1 MVYDPIRDCEVP
13 SPSVVKGDPF
23 KYPTPPTGGYDRD
36 RDDASSNGRPSLS
49 QQHSLSYS
57 PPPGGSAGHG
67 PGPSS
72 LRGLLN
78 DGLPPES
85 RRGSE
90 RTASVSSIPEEGED
104 GGSRTH
110 INRLLNNAS
119 TQPISKTNSNSSLPR
134 SSPSNP
140 SPGSRQHMLDPNGF
154 LTPATPALA
163 YPRSRSTTSRS
174 PLPGMSPQKPTVP
187 LPHTQTPMQPQM
199 QMYPHGQAPYPH
211 GQVPYPY
218 EHGYPVQYGESSHPQ
233 PHRRESSGPP
243 PGHVHS
249 QQRPMLPPQQ
259 PIHPHEMYA
268 YEQRTP
274 GGGGYQPL
282 PMRSP
287 SISVSPRSQHQTLP
301 YTSRPGSA
309 SSGSHPFGYQPHPQA
324 HYSEASPST
333 STRRLSEDQARP
345 TSSSSAGGAG
355 RRYTDSAIAGGPT
368 PVRRSSQT
376 SATGYPATAPR
387 LTPIRSPSPIARGTP
402 YQPKRI
408 SQPGSI
414 QNPIEADEL
423 AYYKDKSVQN
433 NPLRRKKRT
442 QKPMPSWS
450 GPSSG
455 PKSSSFPT
463 EESNSYFP
471 PQDPSEDRYHR
482 SQSYVDDRASIGR
495 PSVTPTPGSA
505 YGGHGGQGNY
515 PPAFEEPPTPS
526 NRGQLQRGRRP
537 VGNGYDG
544 QPQNHLKRPSDRDE
558 VYYGQGHD
566 LQRRK
571 VSETHYVGNN
581 ATVADHYNS
590 RPEVGVEGREFSPII
605 GLKKFNNW
613 IKSVLIGK
621 FAHRHQGK
629 VLDIGCGKGGDLNK
643 WKQARIMLYVGL
655 DIAETS
661 VQQAAERYQRMQGRF
676 DGFFFA
682 YDCYSKPLGDILP
695 EQLQQKD
702 LYDNVTMQFC
712 MHYAFESVSKVRMMI
727 ENVSRY
733 LRKGGVFIGTIPNAE
748 LLLSK
753 LNELPEDDP
762 ELKFGNSCYFV
773 QFSERRHKGIYGH
786 QYRFFLTDAV
796 EDVPEYVVDW
806 DNFVNLAME
815 YKLRL
820 VYKKPFHDILQEEKE
835 SRDFGPLLGKM
846 GVINHN
852 GESAMDEDQWEAAN
866 LYMGFAFEKI

>member
-13 SPSVVKGDPF
+13 SPSVVKNDPF
-23 KYPTPPTGGYDRD
+23 KYPTPSTAYGGGILNNDRD
-36 RDDASSNGRPSLS
+36 EVYSNGRPSLS
-49 QQHSLSYS
+49 TQHSLSYS
-57 PPPGGSAGHG
+57 PPPPAGSGS
-67 PGPSS
+67 SS

-78 DGLPPES
+78 DGPMPES
-85 RRGSE
+85 RRGSD
-90 RTASVSSIPEEGED
+90 RTASVSSIPEENDELS
-104 GGSRTH
+104 GSRTH
-110 INRLLNNAS
+110 INRLLNNTS
-119 TQPISKTNSNSSLPR
+119 TTQPISKTNSNSSLPR

-154 LTPATPALA
+154 LTPATPASA

-174 PLPGMSPQKPTVP
+174 PHPQMSPPKITTH
-187 LPHTQTPMQPQM
+187 LPQQHHQLI
-199 QMYPHGQAPYPH
+199 HDQA
-211 GQVPYPY
+211 
-218 EHGYPVQYGESSHPQ
+218 YPVQYGEPSYPHSQ
-233 PHRRESSGPP
+233 VHRRESPVQLQ
-243 PGHVHS
+243 HQQQ
-249 QQRPMLPPQQ
+249 QQRTMLPPQQ
-259 PIHPHEMYA
+259 PIHPQDTYA

-274 GGGGYQPL
+274 GGAYQPL

-287 SISVSPRSQHQTLP
+287 SISVSPRSQHQPLP
-301 YTSRPGSA
+301 YGSSSRPGS
-309 SSGSHPFGYQPHPQA
+309 SSSSSHPFGYQPQSHQMI
-324 HYSEASPST
+324 SPTT
-333 STRRLSEDQARP
+333 STRRLSEDQPRP
-345 TSSSSAGGAG
+345 SSSNSASG
-355 RRYTDSAIAGGPT
+355 RHYTDSSVAGPT
-368 PVRRSSQT
+368 PIRRSSQS
-376 SATGYPATAPR
+376 SASAYPVHQ
-387 LTPIRSPSPIARGTP
+387 LTPIRSPSPIIKGIP
-402 YQPKRI
+402 YNPNRM
-408 SQPGSI
+408 SQPGNI
-414 QNPIEADEL
+414 TRPIEADEL
-423 AYYKDKSVQN
+423 AYYKSMSQQN
-433 NPLRRKKRT
+433 NPLRKRKAK
-442 QKPMPSWS
+442 KPLPSWS
-450 GPSSG
+450 GPSPGSR
-455 PKSSSFPT
+455 SSLPNEDST
-463 EESNSYFP
+463 SYFP
-471 PQDPSEDRYHR
+471 PQNNDGDDDYSRYNR
-482 SQSYVDDRASIGR
+482 SQSYVDDRASLGR

-505 YGGHGGQGNY
+505 YGGGGNHGAY
-515 PPAFEEPPTPS
+515 PPSFDEPLTTPGGAP
-526 NRGQLQRGRRP
+526 RGSLTRGRRP
-537 VGNGYDG
+537 TGNGV
-544 QPQNHLKRPSDRDE
+544 QNENQNQNRLKRPMDRDE
-558 VYYGQGHD
+558 AEYSQGYGQD

-571 VSETHYVGNN
+571 VSETHYIGNN
-581 ATVADHYNS
+581 AAVADHYNS

-621 FAHRHQGK
+621 FAQRQGK

-661 VQQAAERYQRMQGRF
+661 VQQAHERYQRMGGRF
-676 DGFFFA
+676 DGYFFA

-733 LRKGGVFIGTIPNAE
+733 LRKGGKFIGTIPNAE

-753 LNELPEDDP
+753 LNELPEEDE

-773 QFSERRHKGIYGH
+773 QFSERKHKGIYGH
-786 QYRFFLTDAV
+786 QYRFFLMDAV

-806 DNFVNLAME
+806 ENFVSLAME
-815 YKLRL
+815 YRLKL

-846 GVINHN
+846 GVVNEA

>member
-23 KYPTPPTGGYDRD
+23 KYPTPPIAGYDRD
-36 RDDASSNGRPSLS
+36 DVSSNGRPSLS

-57 PPPGGSAGHG
+57 PPPGGSIGSG

-78 DGLPPES
+78 DGPPPES

-104 GGSRTH
+104 SGSRTH
-110 INRLLNNAS
+110 INRLLNNTS

-134 SSPSNP
+134 SSPSNQ

-154 LTPATPALA
+154 LTPATPASA
-163 YPRSRSTTSRS
+163 YPRSRSATSKS
-174 PLPGMSPQKPTVP
+174 PHPGMSPQKPTVP
-187 LPHTQTPMQPQM
+187 LPQTPIQM
-199 QMYPHGQAPYPH
+199 HPY

-218 EHGYPVQYGESSHPQ
+218 DQGYPVQYGEPSQ
-233 PHRRESSGPP
+233 PHQRQISGPLS
-243 PGHVHS
+243 GHGQTH
-249 QQRPMLPPQQ
+249 QRPMLPPQQ
-259 PIHPHEMYA
+259 PIHPHEMYP

-274 GGGGYQPL
+274 GGGGYPPL
-282 PMRSP
+282 PVRSP
-287 SISVSPRSQHQTLP
+287 SISVSPRSQHQSLP
-301 YTSRPGSA
+301 YTSSRPGSA
-309 SSGSHPFGYQPHPQA
+309 SSSSHPFGYQPHPQSQQSYPA
-324 HYSEASPST
+324 ASPST
-333 STRRLSEDQARP
+333 STRRLSEDQPRP
-345 TSSSSAGGAG
+345 TSSSSAGG
-355 RRYTDSAIAGGPT
+355 RRYTDSIVAGGPM
-368 PVRRSSQT
+368 PIRRSSQNSS
-376 SATGYPATAPR
+376 SAYPAPR
-387 LTPIRSPSPIARGTP
+387 LTPIRSPSPIVRVVP
-402 YQPKRI
+402 YNPKRI
-408 SQPGSI
+408 SQSTSI

-433 NPLRRKKRT
+433 NPLRRKRKA
-442 QKPMPSWS
+442 QKPLPSWS
-450 GPSSG
+450 GPSPG
-455 PKSSSFPT
+455 PKTSAYPT
-463 EESNSYFP
+463 EEGNSYFP
-471 PQDPSEDRYHR
+471 PQEEDRYHR

-505 YGGHGGQGNY
+505 YGGGQHGFY
-515 PPAFEEPPTPS
+515 PPAFEEPPTPG

-537 VGNGYDG
+537 VGSDYDG
-544 QPQNHLKRPSDRDE
+544 GNQNRLKRASDRDE
-558 VYYGQGHD
+558 DYYGQGND

-581 ATVADHYNS
+581 AAVADHYNS

-621 FAHRHQGK
+621 FAHRPQGK

-643 WKQARIMLYVGL
+643 WKQARIMLYVGI

-682 YDCYSKPLGDILP
+682 YDCYSKPLGEILP
-695 EQLQQKD
+695 EQLQQKE

-733 LRKGGVFIGTIPNAE
+733 LRKGGTFIGTIPNAE

-753 LNELPEDDP
+753 LNELSEDDE

-773 QFSERRHKGIYGH
+773 QFNEKKHKGIYGH
-786 QYRFFLTDAV
+786 QYRFYLMDAV

-806 DNFVNLAME
+806 ENFVNLAME
-815 YKLRL
+815 YKLKL
-820 VYKKPFHDILQEEKE
+820 IYKKPFHDILQEEKE

-846 GVINHN
+846 GVINNN
-852 GESAMDEDQWEAAN
+852 GESSMNEDQWEAAN